1 MAIKKILVAGLGLM
15 GGDKFLPC
23 PLLSNMV
30 AAGYYGVKSAKGF
43 YDYPRR

>member
-1 MAIKKILVAGLGLM
+1 MEDLNRRR

-30 AAGYYGVKSAKGF
+30 AAGYLGHKNGKGF
-43 YDYPRR
+43 YDYSKK